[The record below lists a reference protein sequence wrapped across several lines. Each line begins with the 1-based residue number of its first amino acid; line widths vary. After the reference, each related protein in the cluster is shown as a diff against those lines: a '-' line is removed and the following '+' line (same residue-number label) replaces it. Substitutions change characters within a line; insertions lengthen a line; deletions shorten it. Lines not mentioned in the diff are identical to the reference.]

1 MLPAHGVARLVQ
13 VGDRDVVDR
22 GWGVLPQAVSWFGA
36 VFRKAQSGYV
46 RSYAAGMAG
55 GVLVIAVVAW
65 LVVGL
70 GGAQ

>member
-1 MLPAHGVARLVQ
+1 MARLVQ

-22 GWGVLPQAVSWFGA
+22 GWSVLPQAVSWFGA

-55 GVLVIAVVAW
+55 GVIVIAVVAW